1 MLLKTQAGSSFLRLI
16 RSLEPKRNYTF
27 VTHTFTIM
35 TIHFQIEYITRWG
48 ENLFLCLN
56 MSDGTQHCLEMSNN
70 GSGTWFTDYELDD
83 HLIAGG
89 DITYSY
95 MVQTDGSITR
105 REEGSVHSI
114 PYSNSPRL
122 VLSDRWKE
130 SQGRD
135 MEQRTVAIPYV
146 HLNNRPRWKGAGTA
160 IPVFSLRSGK
170 DFGIGEFADLKLLVD
185 WAAATGQSVIQTLP
199 VNDTT
204 MTYTWRDSYPYS
216 ANSSFALNPVYIN
229 LESVGKL
236 SDSAFLKRM
245 EKLRRELNSLPEIDY
260 ERVLKAKTEYLDR
273 LYNEFGDKHLKT
285 AEYKKFFASNRSW
298 LEPYALYCYLRDQY
312 GTANYKEWKESE
324 YTPALLDRFCKPG
337 NSRYIEIRKHYF
349 IQFHLDKQL
358 SDVKKYAN
366 RKGILLKGDIPIG
379 VNRDSADVWIHPEL
393 FHADCQA
400 GAPPD
405 AFAVDGQRWG
415 MPTYNWENMAR
426 DGYAWFV
433 ARFRKMADYF
443 DAYRIDHLLGF
454 FRIWEVPLKYNSGL
468 MGRFNPALTYTP
480 QEIWDNGFPFN
491 PALHAQ
497 APDGT
502 PETNVLFLEDTHR
515 PGTYH
520 PRINAFD
527 TPMFN
532 GLDSQAQAAFRHLH
546 DEFYYNRNNMFWS
559 ESAMSKLPALIEAT
573 DMLVCGEDLGMIP
586 ACVPDVMDR
595 LRIMA
600 LEVQRMPKNM
610 GVSVSD
616 PATYPYMSVCTT
628 STHDMSVLRAWIEDE
643 MEPNHVISA
652 KKATTAA
659 CTSVI
664 SAHLASPSMLAIFP
678 LQDWLSM
685 STVLRAKDPR
695 AERINVPADSN
706 NYWHYRM
713 HLTLEELLKA
723 HKFNDEIHQML
734 YLSGR

>member
-1 MLLKTQAGSSFLRLI
+1 MR
-16 RSLEPKRNYTF
+16 
-27 VTHTFTIM
+27 
-35 TIHFQIEYITRWG
+35 IHFQIEYITRWG
-48 ENLFLCLN
+48 EKLYLCLN
-56 MSDGTQHCLEMSNN
+56 MADGTQQCLEMNNN
-70 GSGTWFTDYELDD
+70 GSGTWFTDYDLDD
-83 HLIAGG
+83 DEVTGG

-105 REEGSVHSI
+105 REEGSLHAI
-114 PYSNSPRL
+114 PYSRAKRL

-130 SQGRD
+130 YHGRD

-146 HLNNRPRWKGAGTA
+146 HHNNRPRWKGAGTA
-160 IPVFSLRSGK
+160 IPVFSLRSEK
-170 DFGIGEFADLKLLVD
+170 DFGIGQFTDLKLIVD

-204 MTYTWRDSYPYS
+204 MTATWRDSYPYS
-216 ANSSFALNPVYIN
+216 ANSSFALNPIYID
-229 LESVGKL
+229 LELVGTL
-236 SDSAFLKRM
+236 SDLKFLK
-245 EKLRRELNSLPEIDY
+245 LANRERKALNALDAIDY
-260 ERVLKAKTEYLDR
+260 ERVFRIKSQYLDR
-273 LYNEFGDKHLKT
+273 LYAELGEQCFRSK
-285 AEYKKFFASNRSW
+285 EYKAFFNSNRSW
-298 LEPYALYCYLRDQY
+298 LEPYALYCYLRDHY
-312 GTANYKEWKESE
+312 GTADFHTWKERE
-324 YTPALLDRFCKPG
+324 YTPALLDRFCTPG
-337 NSRYIEIRKHYF
+337 NDRYREIRKHYF
-349 IQFHLDKQL
+349 IQYHLHRQL
-358 SDVKKYAN
+358 TDVKKYAN

-379 VNRDSADVWIHPEL
+379 VNRHSADVWIHPEL
-393 FHADCQA
+393 FHTDCQA

-405 AFAVDGQRWG
+405 AFAVDGQKWG
-415 MPTYNWENMAR
+415 MPTYNWENMAH

-454 FRIWEVPLKYNSGL
+454 FRIWEVPLQYQSGL

-480 QEIWDNGFPFN
+480 QELWDRGFPFN
-491 PALHAQ
+491 PAMHAQ
-497 APDGT
+497 APAGT

-527 TPMFN
+527 TAVFRWLPN
-532 GLDSQAQAAFRHLH
+532 NEQAAFRSIH
-546 DEFYYNRNNMFWS
+546 DEFYYNRNNNFWS

-586 ACVPDVMDR
+586 ACVPEVMDR
-595 LRIMA
+595 LRILA

-628 STHDMSVLRAWIEDE
+628 STHDMSVLRTWIEDE
-643 MEPNHVISA
+643 MEPNSVISA
-652 KKATTAA
+652 KKATVAA

-685 STVLRAKDPR
+685 SSSLRAKDPA

-706 NYWHYRM
+706 NYWRYRM

-734 YLSGR
+734 YLAGR